1 MPCGGGLGGTCW
13 RRRLGLPD
21 APTRAVIRAQDNG
34 NCGRPSSPTARRPIP
49 ARNSAAAACAPTRPR
64 YRLPAIMSRP
74 PVPSACPVTRCLTR
88 QPRTGGATHRPSEA
102 DHHGL
107 VVLLCD
113 SRTGAADV
121 VLRRRAKRR
130 STGMPRE
137 RNSLSGA
144 RRARRSDQ
152 HPDGEA
158 GNRTGCAERPLRV
171 QGAKTF
177 SAIACLSRSQA
188 SPARWPASSPRI
200 RAV

>member
-1 MPCGGGLGGTCW
+1 M
-13 RRRLGLPD
+13 
-21 APTRAVIRAQDNG
+21 IRGAGQ
-34 NCGRPSSPTARRPIP
+34 RQLRTAIVPVSLEAHP
-49 ARNSAAAACAPTRPR
+49 ARNSAAAACPRPGRAIVFPRSCPGRQCRAPA
-64 YRLPAIMSRP
+64 LMI
-74 PVPSACPVTRCLTR
+74 RCLTR
-88 QPRTGGATHRPSEA
+88 QPRTNRATYRPREA
-102 DHHGL
+102 DYDGL

-113 SRTGAADV
+113 SRAGAAGV
-121 VLRRRAKRR
+121 VLGGRATCR

-137 RNSLSGA
+137 RNSPSGA

-158 GNRTGCAERPLRV
+158 WNRTGCAERPLRV

-188 SPARWPASSPRI
+188 SPARWPASSPRM